1 MERMPW
7 NSEVALYAEC
17 VQYPHVWGFVA
28 HVLSKTSLTLRKET
42 RLILTWPFPY
52 CTPQIV
58 GDPLPPTDESRRAIE
73 EAFRISGGALFV
85 GRNRNDIMVEV
96 FALFPFMHLW

>member
-1 MERMPW
+1 MAW
-7 NSEVALYAEC
+7 NLEAVLYAWS
-17 VQYPHVWGFVA
+17 VQYPHVWAFVA
-28 HVLSKTSLTLRKET
+28 RVLSSTSLALRKET

-58 GDPLPPTDESRRAIE
+58 GDPFPPTDESRRAIE

-96 FALFPFMHLW
+96 IALFPLMYLR